1 MNLCK
6 CGCNNLVLHE
16 HDLFIHGHN
25 WKGVKRPFLKRE
37 PLSEITRNKISNANS
52 GINNGMYGAIV
63 SEYTRLILSEKAKL
77 MWLNPKIRSEI
88 TAKLNT
94 PEAKIRNRAL
104 ALKTAEVLKDKWFH
118 NTAPEKQMIEILDK
132 LSIKYIHTYP
142 VWDIEHCY
150 AADFYIEDGK
160 IIIETDG
167 KYWHNYPLGTD
178 KDKIRVQEMEAKG
191 YKVIRF
197 WEGEFDLEIVKA
209 KIEEVL
215 EKILC

>member
-1 MNLCK
+1 
-6 CGCNNLVLHE
+6 
-16 HDLFIHGHN
+16 
-25 WKGVKRPFLKRE
+25 
-37 PLSEITRNKISNANS
+37 
-52 GINNGMYGAIV
+52 
-63 SEYTRLILSEKAKL
+63 
-77 MWLNPKIRSEI
+77 
-88 TAKLNT
+88 
-94 PEAKIRNRAL
+94 
-104 ALKTAEVLKDKWFH
+104 
-118 NTAPEKQMIEILDK
+118 MIEILDK

-167 KYWHNYPLGTD
+167 KYWHNYPIGTD
-178 KDKIRVQEMEAKG
+178 KDIIRTKEMEAKG

-197 WEGEFDLEIVKA
+197 WEGEFDVEIVKA

>member
-104 ALKTAEVLKDKWFH
+104 ALKTA
-118 NTAPEKQMIEILDK
+118 QR
-132 LSIKYIHTYP
+132 Y
-142 VWDIEHCY
+142 
-150 AADFYIEDGK
+150 
-160 IIIETDG
+160 
-167 KYWHNYPLGTD
+167 
-178 KDKIRVQEMEAKG
+178 
-191 YKVIRF
+191 
-197 WEGEFDLEIVKA
+197 
-209 KIEEVL
+209 
-215 EKILC
+215 